1 MRILM
6 VEPGKEPFVTEV
18 SNDLES
24 LQKAVDGLIEVMCL
38 EENVLIVCNEDGKC
52 MGLNGNR
59 RVDNGDIIAGAF
71 LICGSNDE
79 GEMLSLT
86 DEQIKKYTERF
97 KEPEFYTAVEVE
109 DAIFLEVY
117 AQDDE
122 DEMEV

>member
-24 LQKAVDGLIEVMCL
+24 LQKAVDGLIEVMYL
-38 EENVLIVCNEDGKC
+38 EENVLIVCNEEGKC
-52 MGLNGNR
+52 MGLDGNR

-71 LICGSNDE
+71 LICGSNNE

-86 DEQIKKYTERF
+86 DEKIEKYTERF
-97 KEPEFYTAVEVE
+97 KEPEFYTAEEVE